1 MSYKTVLVH
10 IDVGGQVREQIRIAA
25 GLALLGGSDGHLVA
39 AAVTGVSRLL
49 YDRSPAADRDP
60 NLALHLNV
68 LRERARQALDGVE
81 QQARA
86 LGIHSYQQS
95 VADDEA
101 GGGISLQALY
111 ADLVVIGQFDPKQ
124 SSTSVMS
131 DFPAYVVMNS
141 GRPVV
146 IVPHA
151 NHGDNDSGA
160 GDNSIGGAATGPQSG
175 QYAPKNIL
183 ISWNAGKEA
192 GRAISAA
199 LPLLRQ
205 AANVHVAMFDPDPT
219 KLAAGEQPGAQLL
232 RYLGRHGVRASVTV
246 SHTERHLGFK
256 RPGDI
261 GEALLGLAASLRCEL
276 LVMGAYGHSRFR
288 ETILGGVTRTVLE
301 TTTIPVLMAH

>member
-10 IDVGGQVREQIRIAA
+10 IDEDARTRERIRVAA
-25 GLALLGGSDGHLVA
+25 GLALLAGSDGHLVA
-39 AAVTGVSRLL
+39 AAMTGVSRTL
-49 YDRSPAADRDP
+49 YDKAPATANDQ
-60 NLALHLNV
+60 NLALHLNF
-68 LRERARQALDGVE
+68 LRERARRALDGVE
-81 QQARA
+81 QQARS
-86 LGIHSYQQS
+86 LGIRSYAQS

-101 GGGISLQALY
+101 GGGVSLQALY

-124 SSTSVMS
+124 PSSSVMS

-151 NHGDNDSGA
+151 GSTE
-160 GDNSIGGAATGPQSG
+160 IPTGAAADQA
-175 QYAPKNIL
+175 YAPRNIL

-192 GRAISAA
+192 GRAVSGA

-205 AANVHVAMFDPDPT
+205 AANVHVAMFDPDPAR
-219 KLAAGEQPGAQLL
+219 LSAGEQPGGELI
-232 RYLGRHGVRASVTV
+232 RYLARHGVRASVTV

-256 RPGDI
+256 RPGDV
-261 GEALLGLAASLRCEL
+261 GEALLGLAGSLRCDL

-301 TTTIPVLMAH
+301 TMTIPVLMAH

>member
-10 IDVGGQVREQIRIAA
+10 IDVGGQAHEQVRVAA
-25 GLALLGGSDGHLVA
+25 GLALLGGDDGHLVA
-39 AAVTGVSRLL
+39 AAMTGVSRAL
-49 YDRSPAADRDP
+49 YDKAPGADQDP

-81 QQARA
+81 RHARS
-86 LGIHSYQQS
+86 LGIQSYQQG

-124 SSTSVMS
+124 ASTSVMS

-151 NHGDNDSGA
+151 GHGDGT
-160 GDNSIGGAATGPQSG
+160 TGPGGIASQAPVGASGSG
-175 QYAPKNIL
+175 QYAPRHIL

-192 GRAISAA
+192 ARAVSAA
-199 LPLLRQ
+199 MPLLKQ
-205 AANVHVAMFDPDPT
+205 AASVQVAMFDPDQAR
-219 KLAAGEQPGAQLL
+219 LAAGEQPGAQLL
-232 RYLGRHGVRASVTV
+232 RYLARHGVRASVTV

-256 RPGDI
+256 RPGDV
-261 GEALLGLAASLRCEL
+261 GEALLGLAGSLHCDL